1 MKIIKISA
9 LWCPG
14 CLVINNSINKIKKEF
29 NIEVI
34 EYDYDFDDVEKYNV
48 GNVLP
53 VLIFVKDG
61 EEVYRLIGE
70 RSYKDIREVVEKWR

>member
-14 CLVINNSINKIKKEF
+14 CLIINNSINKIKEEF
-29 NIEVI
+29 GIEII
-34 EYDYDFDDVEKYNV
+34 EHDYDFDDIEKYNV

-53 VLIFVKDG
+53 VLIFIKD
-61 EEVYRLIGE
+61 EKEVSRLVGE
-70 RSYKDIREVVEKWR
+70 RSYKEIKEVIEKWR

>member
-14 CLVINNSINKIKKEF
+14 CLMINNSINKIKKEY

-34 EYDYDFDDVEKYNV
+34 EYDYDFDDIKEYNV

-53 VLIFVKDG
+53 ELIFIKDN
-61 EEVYRLIGE
+61 EEVFRLKGE
-70 RSYKDIREVVEKWR
+70 RSYKEIKEIVEKWR